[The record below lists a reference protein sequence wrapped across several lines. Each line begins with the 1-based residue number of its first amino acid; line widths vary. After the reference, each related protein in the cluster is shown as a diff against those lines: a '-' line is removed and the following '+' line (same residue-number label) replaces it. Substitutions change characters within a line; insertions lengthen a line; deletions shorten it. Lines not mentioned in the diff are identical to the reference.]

1 MQRLYIFTHM
11 SCSRFFSTRQWCLAR
26 IPLQGFSSAQL
37 NPEAPSTEFAPVQK
51 VEHSYA
57 HTLGCPRLSLTTA
70 TGLSKLSEFKLLSQ
84 ALPILA
90 MWLHCLAGLQGSRTG
105 P

>member
-1 MQRLYIFTHM
+1 M
-11 SCSRFFSTRQWCLAR
+11 SCSPFCPTRQWCIAR
-26 IPLQGFSSAQL
+26 VTLQGFSQAQL

-57 HTLGCPRLSLTTA
+57 HTPGCPRLSLTSA
-70 TGLSKLSEFKLLSQ
+70 TGFSKLSEFELLSQ

-90 MWLHCLAGLQGSRTG
+90 MWLHCLARLHGSRTG